1 MAEEFCLSPGMCLS
15 LKESKRQISALLQN
29 DERRVVTII
38 MTAATASRRQRNPR
52 SSMLRHRRLTLM
64 IHNNLYVRKKTANI
78 QANSISTV
86 LTSLTN
92 SLTCGRKDAV
102 VQVAVE
108 KELRIFRPMKKA
120 AHGIPLHTYMKVN
133 VGYSL

>member
-1 MAEEFCLSPGMCLS
+1 MAEEFCLTPGMCLS

-52 SSMLRHRRLTLM
+52 SSMLRHKTLTLM
-64 IHNNLYVRKKTANI
+64 THMKLYVRKKAANI
-78 QANSISTV
+78 QAISISTF

-92 SLTCGRKDAV
+92 SLICGRKNAV
-102 VQVAVE
+102 VQVAV
-108 KELRIFRPMKKA
+108 
-120 AHGIPLHTYMKVN
+120 VN
-133 VGYSL
+133 